1 VTDGLLTRTQAGDGD
16 AFARLVEPFRRTL
29 SQPHSALAGRLAL
42 SRRAPNGQPA
52 FGLHARDPQT
62 GDFHTVGLM
71 VLTLSVTQISA
82 MTRFNAGI
90 LPRFGLPGIFRPEPI
105 TRL

>member
-1 VTDGLLTRTQAGDGD
+1 
-16 AFARLVEPFRRTL
+16 
-29 SQPHSALAGRLAL
+29 
-42 SRRAPNGQPA
+42 
-52 FGLHARDPQT
+52 
-62 GDFHTVGLM
+62 M